1 MTREEA
7 ITALKAASDTYEA
20 AYEASA
26 EAHRIYDGLE
36 VAVCDTAEEVAY
48 AVAYGGYD
56 MVILAADAASE
67 ADKAAHRANTRAAFD
82 AVMREWERI
91 GLEYPLL
98 SELLNDLQ
106 RGR

>member
-7 ITALKAASDTYEA
+7 RTALKAASD
-20 AYEASA
+20 AYEAVIEASA
-26 EAHRIYDGLE
+26 DAHRIYDGLE

-56 MVILAADAASE
+56 RVILAADAASE
-67 ADKAAHRANTRAAFD
+67 ADKAAHRANARAAID
-82 AVMREWERI
+82 AVLREWERI

-98 SELLNDLQ
+98 TELLRELS